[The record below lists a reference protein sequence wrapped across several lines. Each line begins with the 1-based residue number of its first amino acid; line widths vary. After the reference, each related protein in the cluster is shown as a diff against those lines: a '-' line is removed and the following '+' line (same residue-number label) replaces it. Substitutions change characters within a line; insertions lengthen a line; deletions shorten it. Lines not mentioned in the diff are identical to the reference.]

1 MKCVH
6 NFNTGTFWKIETWKT
21 EDNIRGIYKNRGTIC
36 KDVKWTE
43 LVRDLVQLQ
52 PFVVTELNNRNILPE
67 GAEYTASGD
76 VTFIQEDNHWTHNI
90 NRLGRKAII

>member
-43 LVRDLVQLQ
+43 LVRDLVQL
-52 PFVVTELNNRNILPE
+52 
-67 GAEYTASGD
+67 
-76 VTFIQEDNHWTHNI
+76 
-90 NRLGRKAII
+90 